1 MKIQAARLADM
12 RRQIMQTI
20 ARIGAVALL
29 FATAVPAFA
38 APDPET
44 DQLFCDLAG
53 QCGGSD
59 AASDSS
65 PPAATSAS
73 PRAGAPRTG
82 ATRGFTFKRQ
92 APAGGTAPA
101 ADQSQQTAAGAAAAA
116 RPKPPSRVG
125 VSNLRLSFASGSATL
140 TEGDKA
146 RLAKLAQ
153 VLGSPALTS
162 RRTRIEGHTD
172 ASGSATGNREL
183 SRRRAQSVADYL
195 VSSGI
200 ASSRLEV
207 VGFGS
212 SQPLAGV
219 PALSPENR
227 RVMAVVLN

>member
-1 MKIQAARLADM
+1 MIQAARLIDVG
-12 RRQIMQTI
+12 RRTMQTL

-29 FATAVPAFA
+29 LATTAPAFA

-53 QCGGSD
+53 QCGGGD
-59 AASDSS
+59 AASSAA
-65 PPAATSAS
+65 PPAATAT
-73 PRAGAPRTG
+73 PRAGARTG

-92 APAGGTAPA
+92 APTGSTAAPA
-101 ADQSQQTAAGAAAAA
+101 TEQPQQTAAAGATA
-116 RPKPPSRVG
+116 RPKQPARVG
-125 VSNLRLSFASGSATL
+125 MSNLRLSFASGSATL
-140 TEGDKA
+140 TEADKA

-200 ASSRLEV
+200 ASNRLEV

-212 SQPLAGV
+212 SQPLPGV